1 MFCDR
6 VAAIQREFPL
16 TEVKTAISLLVI
28 DDHVLFREGLAR
40 LLASESDFT
49 LVAQCSTG
57 QEGLAA
63 LRENPVDVVLLD
75 YDLGNTRGTDVLN
88 QIRAIAPETKVLML
102 TAGVSEPVAR
112 QLIGLGASGIFLKQH
127 SPTELGRCI
136 RQIREGWS
144 WLDQEYLRAI
154 FNDQAP
160 EPEPGKPR
168 FTQREREVLRGVFEG
183 LSNKEIGARLGT
195 SEAAVK
201 SVLQQLFDKTGVRT
215 RSQLVR
221 LAIEHYSEELRQQ

>member
-1 MFCDR
+1 
-6 VAAIQREFPL
+6 
-16 TEVKTAISLLVI
+16 
-28 DDHVLFREGLAR
+28 
-40 LLASESDFT
+40 

-57 QEGLAA
+57 QEGLDA
-63 LRENPVDVVLLD
+63 LRQNAVDVVLLD
-75 YDLGNTRGTDVLN
+75 YDLGNTRGTDVLS
-88 QIRAIAPETKVLML
+88 QIRAISPETKVLML
-102 TAGVSEPVAR
+102 TAGVSESVAR

-144 WLDQEYLRAI
+144 WLDHDYLRAI
-154 FNDQAP
+154 FNDRP
-160 EPEPGKPR
+160 PDSEPGRPR

-221 LAIEHYSEELRQQ
+221 LAIEHYSEELRQ

>member
-1 MFCDR
+1 LND
-6 VAAIQREFPL
+6 
-16 TEVKTAISLLVI
+16 VKPHINLLVI

-40 LLASESDFT
+40 LLAAENDFT

-57 QEGLAA
+57 QEGIAVLQQQ
-63 LRENPVDVVLLD
+63 PVDVVLLD
-75 YDLGNTRGTDVLN
+75 YDLGDTRGTDVLS
-88 QIRAIAPETKVLML
+88 QIRTIAPDAKVLML
-102 TAGVSEPVAR
+102 TAGVSEAVAK
-112 QLIGLGASGIFLKQH
+112 QLIALGAAGIFLKQH
-127 SPTELGRCI
+127 SPTELGKCI

-144 WLDQEYLRAI
+144 WLDHDYLRAI
-154 FNDQAP
+154 FTDQGN

-221 LAIEHYSEELRQQ
+221 LAIEHYSEELRQ

>member
-1 MFCDR
+1 M
-6 VAAIQREFPL
+6 